1 MALTGVLI
9 NMDIA
14 VECAIVVTIQ
24 DGEYTKFKEYND
36 GLYYF
41 DTKNNK
47 LEDAPAIIPIQSL
60 VSANDN
66 TFPKDNIN
74 YPVTDNCVCCSI
86 LNTVAD
92 FKKNPSLT
100 IKPK

>member
-1 MALTGVLI
+1 
-9 NMDIA
+9 MDTT
-14 VECAIVVTIQ
+14 VERTIVVTLQILKH
-24 DGEYTKFKEYND
+24 TKLKECND

-92 FKKNPSLT
+92 FKNNPSLT